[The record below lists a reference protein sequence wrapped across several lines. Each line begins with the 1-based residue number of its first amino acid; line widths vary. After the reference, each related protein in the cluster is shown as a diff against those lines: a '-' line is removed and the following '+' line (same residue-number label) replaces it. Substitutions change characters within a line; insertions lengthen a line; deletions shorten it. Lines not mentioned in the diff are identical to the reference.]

1 MRVAACKEISPEK
14 KYIKVAV
21 YLSQPVLRMFLSVS
35 QGSIIT
41 HTLFV
46 MM

>member
-14 KYIKVAV
+14 KNIKVAV
-21 YLSQPVLRMFLSVS
+21 YLSQPALQMLLSVS
-35 QGSIIT
+35 QGSIIA